1 MREERDRMLNDH
13 TSVKVPGVP
22 KYNQYPELPTGC
34 EATALAMLLG
44 WGGCSVSK
52 FDVVEKLP
60 KGKKVR
66 LIDGE
71 WRGANPA
78 EQFVGDPYSD
88 DGSFGVFEGPILATI
103 EAFMPGKGINLT
115 GQHFGTLQDILKSGK
130 PVLAWTT
137 INQKETFRGK
147 TWQDENGVM
156 INWYSN
162 EHAVV
167 ITGVDGDQ
175 VIVNDPYTGKEE
187 HYNKEGFE
195 ANWASMGKRA
205 VTLDVA

>member
-1 MREERDRMLNDH
+1 MPDDH
-13 TSVKVPGVP
+13 TSIKIPGVP

-34 EATALAMLLG
+34 EATALAMLLS
-44 WGGCSVSK
+44 WGGYSVSK

-60 KGKKVR
+60 KGEKVR
-66 LIDGE
+66 LIDGV
-71 WRGANPA
+71 WHGANPA

-103 EAFMPGKGINLT
+103 ETFMPGKGINLT
-115 GQHFGTLQDILKSGK
+115 GQHFDTLQDILKSGK

-137 INQKETFRGK
+137 ISQKATFHGK

-167 ITGVDGDQ
+167 ITGIEGDQ

-187 HYNKEGFE
+187 HYNSERFE
-195 ANWASMGKRA
+195 ANWASIGKRA
-205 VTLDVA
+205 VTLEIV